1 MKKVTMRVRGAKF
14 TVETE
19 GFTGQS
25 CRTEELQ
32 KLYDSLGLEVESDM
46 ETPEASEVSLVE
58 SA

>member
-1 MKKVTMRVRGAKF
+1 MRKVSMRIKGAKF

-46 ETPEASEVSLVE
+46 ETPEASSIEIQE
-58 SA
+58 NA